1 MKVTVLTPAL
11 REIIAALEYYEGQA
25 SGLARSLDADLT
37 RSLDFVKANPHLGS
51 PFQSGTRRVVLH
63 RFPYTVVYKE
73 LKDEILVSPSRTR
86 NSALG
91 IGETVSDA
99 RTGDVS

>member
-73 LKDEILVSPSRTR
+73 LKDEILVVAFAHQKQRPGYWRDRS
-86 NSALG
+86 
-91 IGETVSDA
+91 
-99 RTGDVS
+99 